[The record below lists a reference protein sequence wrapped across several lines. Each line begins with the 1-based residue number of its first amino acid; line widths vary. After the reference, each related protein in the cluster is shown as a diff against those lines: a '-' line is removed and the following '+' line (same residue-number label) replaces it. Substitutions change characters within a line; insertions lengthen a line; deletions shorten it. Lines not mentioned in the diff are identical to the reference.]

1 MELLLWRHSEA
12 EPGEPD
18 LGRAL
23 TGKGEK
29 QARRVAEWLHAH
41 LPDSAHI
48 LASPARRAQQTAAA
62 LAELAPRKFKTID
75 ALAPGVSA
83 EDVLAAVRWPDARSV
98 VVVVGHQPTLGWV
111 ASRLLA
117 GAEADWPIKKG
128 AVWWFS
134 SRSRFGVEQVVVR
147 AVIGPDL
154 L

>member
-1 MELLLWRHSEA
+1 MELLLWRHCEA

-29 QARRVAEWLHAH
+29 QARRMAAWLHAH
-41 LPDSAHI
+41 LPDSARI
-48 LASPARRAQQTAAA
+48 LASPARRSQQTAQA
-62 LAELAPRKFKTID
+62 LAELAPRRLKTVD
-75 ALAPGVSA
+75 ALAPGASV
-83 EDVLAAVRWPDARSV
+83 EDVLRAVRWPDAKSV

-117 GAEADWPIKKG
+117 ARGRLADPQG
-128 AVWWFS
+128 RRLVFS
-134 SRSRFGVEQVVVR
+134 SRDRDGVEQVVLR
-147 AVIGPDL
+147 AAMNPEL